1 MYEPS
6 FAVAPSPTH
15 LDSPFPDRSAQSAQV
30 FGVGAERRRHL

>member
-6 FAVAPSPTH
+6 FAVAPSRTH

-30 FGVGAERRRHL
+30 IRRWSWTKASS